1 MFFRNT
7 KDNTYQ
13 LALIFP
19 VASTIPQANRATPP
33 DACPSR
39 ESGWTR
45 SWGMRKPVSTIIK
58 ARTGAQTIGS
68 LIVSASLAAKTEA
81 DDLGEVAECSPSRGT
96 GEFSCGS
103 LPVDSNVRSR
113 IVTGTTV
120 RLIMRLAIAIGMALS
135 PPNRSPRTAGPTKGT
150 AGAEAVSAYRAL
162 TLVGKRKIIRWKR
175 NTTP

>member
-7 KDNTYQ
+7 KNNTYQ

-19 VASTIPQANRATPP
+19 AASTIPQANRATPP
-33 DACPSR
+33 DACPNR

-45 SWGMRKPVSTIIK
+45 SWGMRKPVSTTIK

-96 GEFSCGS
+96 GEVSCGS
-103 LPVDSNVRSR
+103 LPVESNVRSR

-120 RLIMRLAIAIGMALS
+120 RLITRPAIAIGMALS
-135 PPNRSPRTAGPTKGT
+135 LRTDRRGRLDLR
-150 AGAEAVSAYRAL
+150 RA
-162 TLVGKRKIIRWKR
+162 
-175 NTTP
+175 

>member
-7 KDNTYQ
+7 KNNRYQ

-45 SWGMRKPVSTIIK
+45 GWEMRKPVSPIIK

-68 LIVSASLAAKTEA
+68 LIVSTSLAAKTEA
-81 DDLGEVAECSPSRGT
+81 DDLGEVAGCSPSRGT

-103 LPVDSNVRSR
+103 PPVGSYGRR
-113 IVTGTTV
+113 
-120 RLIMRLAIAIGMALS
+120 
-135 PPNRSPRTAGPTKGT
+135 
-150 AGAEAVSAYRAL
+150 
-162 TLVGKRKIIRWKR
+162 
-175 NTTP
+175 

>member
-7 KDNTYQ
+7 KNNTYQ

-45 SWGMRKPVSTIIK
+45 SWGTRKPVSTTIK
-58 ARTGAQTIGS
+58 ARTGAHTIGS
-68 LIVSASLAAKTEA
+68 LTVSASLAAKTEV
-81 DDLGEVAECSPSRGT
+81 DELGDVARCSPLREL

-103 LPVDSNVRSR
+103 LPVES
-113 IVTGTTV
+113 TV
-120 RLIMRLAIAIGMALS
+120 R
-135 PPNRSPRTAGPTKGT
+135 NR
-150 AGAEAVSAYRAL
+150 
-162 TLVGKRKIIRWKR
+162 
-175 NTTP
+175 